1 MNWLTEAE
9 GCYRAGG
16 VVATEMTQAER
27 MMMRRYGMGRQ
38 AEVTTLSTDQIL
50 VHRPAAWN

>member
-1 MNWLTEAE
+1 MNWLAEAE

-27 MMMRRYGMGRQ
+27 MMMRRYGMGPRK
-38 AEVTTLSTDQIL
+38 EVTTC
-50 VHRPAAWN
+50 RPTRSSPPRRRRN